1 MDVSLCSRCQL
12 LSVLAA
18 AGALTFS
25 TPSLTHCLPVDC
37 VLLLQVHSEVQ
48 AALGGWVPLGRNVT
62 AASAHLMPDGGMMV
76 AYVDGGDDM
85 EKVFNVSHD

>member
-1 MDVSLCSRCQL
+1 MRSRRPWE
-12 LSVLAA
+12 
-18 AGALTFS
+18 AGF
-25 TPSLTHCLPVDC
+25 
-37 VLLLQVHSEVQ
+37 
-48 AALGGWVPLGRNVT
+48 PLGRNVT